1 MKKIALIFLSV
12 FALGVIAAPASATGG
27 HSYQKSGW
35 SYTKFLSKISAKK
48 NHYSVVSGESYLPK
62 RSSKSSKKTR
72 SLWKDK
78 SSKKIR
84 SLWKDKKQELFGR
97 THKRHSGSTKSVPE
111 IDAASTGIALALL
124 GGIVAIRRER
134 RKA

>member
-12 FALGVIAAPASATGG
+12 FALGVIAAPASATGS
-27 HSYQKSGW
+27 HSYFKSG
-35 SYTKFLSKISAKK
+35 SSFTKSLWKFPAKRK
-48 NHYSVVSGESYLPK
+48 HYSVVSGKSYSYK
-62 RSSKSSKKTR
+62 YSKKKTR
-72 SLWKDK
+72 SF
-78 SSKKIR
+78 SKFKAFQ
-84 SLWKDKKQELFGR
+84 KKAPY
-97 THKRHSGSTKSVPE
+97 KRISTSHSGSTKSVPE